1 MKNNKRIITTIRLA
15 ILLFVGI
22 SSVLGSCST
31 AVTTYYVTPKDGD
44 EGDGTKD
51 RPFTSL
57 TAAKRA
63 VADIKEQ
70 GNDGGFEI
78 VLLEGTHYL
87 SEPLVFEAVES
98 GTVAAPYII
107 RSDDGADVVLSGGK
121 LLELDWQQH
130 DGTIWKS
137 SIADVDSIAGL
148 FADGKTL
155 TRARYPNYEEG
166 KFPFG
171 GFAVD
176 AIGPERVAG
185 WENPAGGYIHA
196 MHSGR
201 WGGMHYRITGK
212 DGAGKLVYEGGWQN
226 NRPSP
231 MHETQRYVENIFEEL
246 DAPGE
251 WYFSEAERML
261 YYIPEEGQQ
270 IDRLEFVAAQ
280 LESIIQLKGSEQHPV
295 TDIYVEG
302 ITFQHTVPT
311 FMKTEEQLMRSDW
324 AIYRNGA
331 VLFDGTERCGVR
343 GSTFSLLGG
352 NAVFVSNYN
361 REAEISGNLIEH
373 IGGSAVCFV
382 GSADAVRSPSFRYEE
397 FVPASEMD
405 TIPGP
410 KSNAFPADCTV
421 EDNLIRH
428 IGTIEKQVAGVQIQ
442 LAARIDVRHNTIYHV
457 PRAGI
462 NIGDGAWGGHI
473 IEHNDVFETV
483 LETGD
488 HGAFNSW
495 GRDRFWH
502 PDRHVMDSLAE
513 VHPDWILLDA
523 VETTVIRNNRFRCDH
538 GWDIDLDDGSSN
550 YEIYNNLCLAGGLK
564 LREGFYRRV
573 YNNILVNNGFHPHVW
588 FENSHD
594 VFTGNIV
601 MTAHQEI
608 RVNDWGD
615 TVDGNFFLDSADLET
630 TRKHGI
636 EQHGKVSAPH
646 FVDALAGD
654 FTLAE
659 ESELLEQG
667 FENFAMDDFGVFSP
681 HLKAQADRPV
691 ISPVAA
697 AGTFAP
703 GEVVEWQG
711 GTVKPVE
718 NLGEQSAAGLDRIR
732 GVLLVGVSEG
742 SWAAKAGLQA
752 GDVILACD
760 GTATNNVVD
769 LLKAEASNK
778 WKGRLQLTVWRNQ
791 RENSFNLV
799 LE

>member
-1 MKNNKRIITTIRLA
+1 MIKDNFIKANVRLA
-15 ILLFVGI
+15 IVLLASGI
-22 SSVLGSCST
+22 FVLGSCST
-31 AVTTYYVTPKDGD
+31 AVTTYYVTPSGGD
-44 EGDGTKD
+44 EGNGTKD

-57 TAAKRA
+57 ALAKRT
-63 VADIKEQ
+63 VADLKKQ
-70 GNDGGFEI
+70 GNTDRFEI
-78 VLLEGTHYL
+78 VLLEGTYYL
-87 SEPLVFEAVES
+87 SEPLVFGPEES
-98 GTVAAPYII
+98 GTRKAPYTI
-107 RSDDGADVVLSGGK
+107 RAEEGAQVILSGGK
-121 LLELDWQQH
+121 PLALDWQRH
-130 DGTIWKS
+130 DGNIWKS
-137 SIADVDSIAGL
+137 LVSEVDNITGL
-148 FADGKTL
+148 FVEGKAL
-155 TRARYPNYEEG
+155 TRARYPNLEEG
-166 KFPFG
+166 KLPFG
-171 GFAVD
+171 GFAAD
-176 AIGPERVAG
+176 ALGRERVASWG
-185 WENPAGGYIHA
+185 NPAGGYIHA

-212 DGAGKLVYEGGWQN
+212 DKTGNLVYEGGWQN

-251 WYFSEAERML
+251 WYFAEAEQML
-261 YYIPEEGQQ
+261 YYIPEAGQQ
-270 IDRLEFVAAQ
+270 IEGLEFVAAQ
-280 LESIIQLKGSEQHPV
+280 LESIIQLKGSEQRPV

-302 ITFQHTVPT
+302 ISVQHTVPT

-331 VLFDGTERCGVR
+331 VLFEGTERCGVR
-343 GSTFSLLGG
+343 SSTFSLLGG
-352 NAVFVSNYN
+352 NAVFLSNYN
-361 REAEISGNLIEH
+361 RNAEISGNLIEH

-397 FVPASEMD
+397 FVHASDMD

-410 KSNAFPADCTV
+410 KSNAYPADCTV
-421 EDNLIRH
+421 EDNLIRY
-428 IGTIEKQVAGVQIQ
+428 IGTVEKQVAGVQIQ
-442 LAARIDVRHNTIYHV
+442 LAARIHVNHNTIYQV

-462 NIGDGAWGGHI
+462 NIGDGAWGGHV

-502 PDRHVMDSLAE
+502 PDREVMDSLVK

-550 YEIYNNLCLAGGLK
+550 YEIYNNLCLSGGLK
-564 LREGFYRRV
+564 LREGFYRKV

-636 EQHGKVSAPH
+636 EQHGKVGDPR

-654 FTLAE
+654 FTLGE
-659 ESELLEQG
+659 GSELLEQG

-681 HLKAQADRPV
+681 RLKAAADRPV
-691 ISPVAA
+691 ISPLAA
-697 AGTFAP
+697 AGAFAP
-703 GEVVEWQG
+703 GEVVEWHG
-711 GTVKPVE
+711 ATVKPVE

-732 GVLLVGVSEG
+732 GVLLVGVQDG
-742 SWAAKAGLQA
+742 SRLAQAGLQV
-752 GDVILACD
+752 GDVIVACE
-760 GTATNNVVD
+760 GTDTNNVVD

-791 RENSFNLV
+791 RENRLNLV